1 MKIIKTVLILFF
13 LVCGFC
19 SSLAENTKPEPEDFK
34 KDYWL
39 GKDKLRHFVVSSY
52 LTAAGFTF
60 FKEINH
66 NTQESSVYFS
76 SGIVFSLALGKEVKD
91 ATIQKSNFSFKDLT
105 FDVLGI
111 GVGLLWGMALK

>member
-13 LVCGFC
+13 LVCSFC
-19 SSLAENTKPEPEDFK
+19 SSFAENSKPENFK

-39 GKDKLRHFVVSSY
+39 GRDKLKHFVVSSY

-66 NTQESSVYFS
+66 NTRESSVYFS
-76 SGIVFSLALGKEVKD
+76 SGIVFSLSLGKEVKD
-91 ATIQKSNFSFKDLT
+91 ATTPKSNFSIQDLI

-111 GVGLLWGMALK
+111 GAGILWGIALD